1 MDHFPSLSVLGI
13 KIQVV
18 SRNCIWEFIKESKLE
33 AYLHIISL
41 TALFNSWTLTIAA
54 VLQIGPDYIFL
65 REAEHAQSPASHAG
79 VNYHPC
85 VCNQSGTLK
94 EASPGTHTK
103 NKSLG
108 GSVTAS
114 VHVS

>member
-1 MDHFPSLSVLGI
+1 M

-18 SRNCIWEFIKESKLE
+18 SRNCIWEFRKESKLE
-33 AYLHIISL
+33 AYLHLISL
-41 TALFNSWTLTIAA
+41 LALFNWWTLTIAT

-65 REAEHAQSPASHAG
+65 REAEHTQSPASHAG
-79 VNYHPC
+79 VNYHPS

-94 EASPGTHTK
+94 EASPGTRTK
-103 NKSLG
+103 NESLV
-108 GSVTAS
+108 GSLTAS